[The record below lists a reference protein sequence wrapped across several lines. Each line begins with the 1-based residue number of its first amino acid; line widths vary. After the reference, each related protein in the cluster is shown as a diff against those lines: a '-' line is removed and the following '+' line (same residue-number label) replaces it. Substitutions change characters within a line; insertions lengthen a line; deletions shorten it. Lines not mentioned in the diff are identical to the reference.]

1 MSLNLSTL
9 LQNGEMM
16 LNAAVTVSAWPWQ
29 VFQQEWVLQ
38 LVYPPALSYLELLF
52 TIIAAQ
58 LQLRGHLSIWEFLG
72 PLVWATLIT
81 LGKFFYFFKF
91 CPFNYLEAVYLR
103 GNYLFFWEICCFVNP
118 VFQWHSRS
126 FYLDLGKIHQLCVS
140 RPFVRISTI
149 SFNS

>member
-1 MSLNLSTL
+1 MSLNLSIL

-16 LNAAVTVSAWPWQ
+16 LNAAVTFSAWPWQ

-72 PLVWATLIT
+72 PLVWETLIT
-81 LGKFFYFFKF
+81 RGKWLKKKKI
-91 CPFNYLEAVYLR
+91 CPFNYLEAVYMR
-103 GNYLFFWEICCFVNP
+103 GNYLFCREICDYVNP
-118 VFQWHSRS
+118 VFQLHNCS
-126 FYLDLGKIHQLCVS
+126 FYLSVFHQ
-140 RPFVRISTI
+140 F
-149 SFNS
+149 FQ